1 MERVKLWSGGD
12 GSGSGSKVGKSVAL
26 DVNRGEVHKLILAC
40 FYAIPL
46 IAPCFK
52 RILMVWNTFTFDKNI
67 FVRIKYRYIQF
78 PNYMHFALF

>member
-1 MERVKLWSGGD
+1 MERDD
-12 GSGSGSKVGKSVAL
+12 GSGSGSKGKSAAL

-52 RILMVWNTFTFDKNI
+52 RILMVCITFTFDKNT

-78 PNYMHFALF
+78 PNYKHFALF